1 MLFSQQHLATFR
13 NKTPALQQMGIFCNI
28 VLGLLQNLF
37 FLSYCLSIEYKTKP
51 FVALVAAQK
60 VSRARVKEQCV

>member
-37 FLSYCLSIEYKTKP
+37 FLSYCLSIE
-51 FVALVAAQK
+51 
-60 VSRARVKEQCV
+60 